1 MRIIIESSDRKL
13 AISGAWLIALQI
25 LLIILKLLGLLT
37 ASWAVTLIPVIIYL
51 SITISTMVF
60 KKDCGWD

>member
-51 SITISTMVF
+51 SITISTRVF

>member
-25 LLIILKLLGLLT
+25 LLIILKLLGLIT
-37 ASWAVTLIPVIIYL
+37 ASWAVTLIPIIVYL
-51 SITISTMVF
+51 SIPISTMVF

>member
-25 LLIILKLLGLLT
+25 LLIILKLLGLIT

-51 SITISTMVF
+51 SITISTRVF